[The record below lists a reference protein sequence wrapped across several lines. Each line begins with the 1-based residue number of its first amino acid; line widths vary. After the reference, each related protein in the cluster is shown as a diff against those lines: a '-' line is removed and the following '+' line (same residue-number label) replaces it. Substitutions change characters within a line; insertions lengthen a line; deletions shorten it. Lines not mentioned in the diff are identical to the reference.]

1 MKSLW
6 CIGLLLL
13 LAGVVSTAAEEP
25 SQVTID
31 WYGQG
36 CMLITTP
43 QGTKILIDPV
53 DIGDYKVPETVI
65 PDLITVSHNHGDHNA
80 IGTVGGK
87 APVLYGKTREE
98 IDPDQKFIP
107 IDTTIAG
114 VKLYNVSS
122 QHHPPDQSPTLN
134 AIFVYEFDGFRI
146 VHLGDLGTI
155 LTPEQIEMIGAVD
168 VLMIPVGGKYTIY
181 GATADSVVAQLSPK
195 RAVIPMHFRSRVADF
210 LPYSGADFV
219 NGKANVEKIA
229 GNDYCFDPSEPST
242 GLKYILFEQYD

>member
-1 MKSLW
+1 MRSLW
-6 CIGLLLL
+6 RIAPLL
-13 LAGVVSTAAEEP
+13 LAVVGIAIAAEEP

-31 WYGQG
+31 WYGQA

-43 QGTKILIDPV
+43 EGARILIDPV
-53 DIGDYKVPETVI
+53 SIGDYRVPETVI

-80 IGTVGGK
+80 VGTVGGN

-98 IDPDQKFIP
+98 IDPEQKFIP

-114 VKLYNVSS
+114 VKIYNVSS
-122 QHHPPDQSPTLN
+122 QHHPPDESPTLN

-146 VHLGDLGTI
+146 VHLGDLGTT
-155 LTPEQIEMIGAVD
+155 LTTEQIEKIGAVD
-168 VLMIPVGGKYTIY
+168 ILMIPVGGKYTIY
-181 GATADSVVAQLSPK
+181 GATADSVVAQLRPT
-195 RAVIPMHFRSRVADF
+195 RAVIPMHFRTRVADF

-219 NGKANVEKIA
+219 AGKENVERIA
-229 GNDYCFDPSEPST
+229 GHEYCFDPSEPAT